1 MSFEERLTASIRGVE
16 FLLNT
21 VDGKGGRR
29 AIPREYPKRESG
41 WTEDHGAI
49 LTNERGF
56 CGCGTGIDSEIAVSF
71 VSGKISRY
79 NIVDA
84 LAGQE
89 CIVLLLVFKQRFE
102 TGNLKIDGYFFF
114 EPFFQREKRNLGL
127 SICIHCRT
135 DGCKQMRVVRHDRV
149 LVIQL

>member
-1 MSFEERLTASIRGVE
+1 MIEGIQ
-16 FLLNT
+16 
-21 VDGKGGRR
+21 KGAVLADQCDLGG
-29 AIPREYPKRESG
+29 S
-41 WTEDHGAI
+41 
-49 LTNERGF
+49 
-56 CGCGTGIDSEIAVSF
+56 GTGIDSEIAVSF

-84 LAGQE
+84 PAGQE
-89 CIVLLLVFKQRFE
+89 CIVLLLVLKQRFE

-149 LVIQL
+149 LVIQF